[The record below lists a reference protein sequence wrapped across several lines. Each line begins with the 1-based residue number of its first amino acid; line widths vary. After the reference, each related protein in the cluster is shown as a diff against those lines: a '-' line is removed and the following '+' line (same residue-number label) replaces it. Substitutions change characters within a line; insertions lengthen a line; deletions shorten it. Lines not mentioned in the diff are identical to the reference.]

1 MTTDLTPLSP
11 GLAAR
16 LGRRAGARG
25 PLATTGLVVAVG
37 LVVVLAFG
45 QQYVGSVLVLAFTYA
60 IVTTGMAVQIGFSQQ
75 IAFSQSVFMGLG
87 AYGAALLNTHFN
99 LPTLA
104 AAPIMMV
111 GSALVALLLGSVV
124 TRASGLALAVAT
136 IMLPLIATG
145 YVSSAGYLG
154 GSVGMPLSGNLWQA
168 SSPEAIAVGN
178 GLVTVVLLG
187 AVVFVASRILHS
199 DIGLELYALGV
210 DERTAAAMGI
220 ATPRR
225 KLELFVLG
233 SAFAALGGAVYAG
246 TQLFVPATLVS
257 SAAELSLLIMLFVG
271 GRRSIL
277 GAVVGAMLVQYVSG
291 ASEWVSVNILLV
303 EGALITVVLLVDPEG
318 LAGIAATLRARLA
331 RWWTA
336 AMPPGPARVAAA
348 AGAVPGAA
356 PGAAAGV
363 APGAAPGTAASVAP
377 GAPGPRVTG
386 WQAPPAPA
394 GGAGPPLL
402 ECVGVSKDYGGLHVL
417 DEVSLSLPARGR
429 FGLCG
434 PNGAGKSTLLVVIG
448 GTVAPSAGRVLL
460 GGTDVTGLPPQQR
473 FHLGMSRTFQAVHLI
488 TGRTVLD
495 NVAVSCLDSHGSSI
509 VRGIG
514 RSRLNEA
521 RDKAAE
527 ALDYLGM
534 AALSGRDVSS
544 LTLESQR
551 MVEFARAIAP
561 RPRLLL
567 LDEPAAGLSEPQ
579 RDRLKDVLR
588 AVGELTCVLLVEHDL
603 GLVAEITERIFVLGH
618 GRLVFEGGP
627 SEFNDSAV
635 VNSLLIGQ

>member
-1 MTTDLTPLSP
+1 MAGLSLLTRRGRVRP
-11 GLAAR
+11 G
-16 LGRRAGARG
+16 G
-25 PLATTGLVVAVG
+25 PLATTSLVVVVG

-45 QQYVGSVLVLAFTYA
+45 QQYVGSVLVLAFTYG

-75 IAFSQSVFMGLG
+75 IAFSQSVFMGAG
-87 AYGAALLNTHFN
+87 AYGAALLNTHLN

-104 AAPIMMV
+104 AAPIVMA
-111 GSALVALLLGSVV
+111 GSGLLALLLGSVV

-154 GSVGMPLSGNLWQA
+154 GSVGMPLAGNLWQA
-168 SSPEAIAVGN
+168 SSPDLIAAGN
-178 GLVTVVLLG
+178 GVITVIALG
-187 AVVFVASRILHS
+187 LVVFVASRILNS
-199 DIGLELYALGV
+199 DVGLELYALGV

-233 SAFAALGGAVYAG
+233 SMFASLGGAVYAG
-246 TQLFVPATLVS
+246 SQLFVPATLVG

-277 GAVVGAMLVQYVSG
+277 GAVIGALAVEYVSG

-318 LAGIAATLRARLA
+318 LAGIAATLRARLQA
-331 RWWTA
+331 RLQARLGARLQARLGARGSGLAEVPGATDA
-336 AMPPGPARVAAA
+336 AGTGRLRVTDWERAGPARPAGPADA
-348 AGAVPGAA
+348 AGHGDAGA
-356 PGAAAGV
+356 
-363 APGAAPGTAASVAP
+363 
-377 GAPGPRVTG
+377 
-386 WQAPPAPA
+386 
-394 GGAGPPLL
+394 PLL
-402 ECVGVSKDYGGLHVL
+402 ECSGVSKDYGGLHVL
-417 DEVSLSLPARGR
+417 DAVTLTLPARGR
-429 FGLCG
+429 YGLCG
-434 PNGAGKSTLLVVIG
+434 PNGAGKSTLLGVIG

-473 FHLGMSRTFQAVHLI
+473 FYLGMSRTFQAVHLI

-495 NVAVSCLDSHGSSI
+495 NVAVSCLRSHGSSI
-509 VRGIG
+509 AAGIA
-514 RSRLNEA
+514 RSRLDEA

-534 AALSGRDVSS
+534 RGLSGREVSS

-579 RDRLKDVLR
+579 RDRLSGVLH
-588 AVGELTCVLLVEHDL
+588 ALGEVTCVLLVEHDL
-603 GLVAEITERIFVLGH
+603 GLVAQITERIFVLDY
-618 GRLVFEGGP
+618 GRLVFEGSP
-627 SEFNDSAV
+627 AEFNDSAV

>member
-1 MTTDLTPLSP
+1 MAGLSRWRGRARP
-11 GLAAR
+11 G
-16 LGRRAGARG
+16 G
-25 PLATTGLVVAVG
+25 PLTTTGLVVVVG

-45 QQYVGSVLVLAFTYA
+45 QQYAGSVLVLAFTYA

-87 AYGAALLNTHFN
+87 AYGAALLNTHLN

-104 AAPIMMV
+104 AAPIVMA
-111 GSALVALLLGSVV
+111 GSGLLALLLGSVV

-154 GSVGMPLSGNLWQA
+154 GSVGMPLAGNLWQA
-168 SSPEAIAVGN
+168 SSPELIAAGN
-178 GLVTVVLLG
+178 GVITVIALG
-187 AVVFVASRILHS
+187 LVVFVASRILNS
-199 DIGLELYALGV
+199 DVGLELYALGV
-210 DERTAAAMGI
+210 DERTAASMGI

-233 SAFAALGGAVYAG
+233 SMFASLGGAVYAG
-246 TQLFVPATLVS
+246 TQLFVPATLVG

-271 GRRSIL
+271 GRRSII
-277 GAVVGAMLVQYVSG
+277 GAVVGALAVEYVSG

-318 LAGIAATLRARLA
+318 LAGIAATLRGKLRGTLRQRRPGSGGRAEAPGVREPAGPRLRVTDWEPA
-331 RWWTA
+331 PA
-336 AMPPGPARVAAA
+336 AAPGPAAGT
-348 AGAVPGAA
+348 AGAA
-356 PGAAAGV
+356 
-363 APGAAPGTAASVAP
+363 
-377 GAPGPRVTG
+377 
-386 WQAPPAPA
+386 
-394 GGAGPPLL
+394 LL
-402 ECVGVSKDYGGLHVL
+402 ECSGVSKDYGGLHVL
-417 DEVSLSLPARGR
+417 DAVTLSLPARGR
-429 FGLCG
+429 YGLCG
-434 PNGAGKSTLLVVIG
+434 PNGAGKSTLLGVIG
-448 GTVAPSAGRVLL
+448 GTVSPSAGRVLL
-460 GGTDVTGLPPQQR
+460 GGTDVTGLQPQQR
-473 FHLGMSRTFQAVHLI
+473 FYLGMSRTFQAVHLI

-495 NVAVSCLDSHGSSI
+495 NVAVSCLRSQRSSI
-509 VRGIG
+509 AAGIA
-514 RSRLNEA
+514 RSRLDEA

-534 AALSGRDVSS
+534 RGLSGREVSS

-579 RDRLKDVLR
+579 RDRLSGVLH
-588 AVGELTCVLLVEHDL
+588 ALGEVTCVLLVEHDL
-603 GLVAEITERIFVLGH
+603 GLVAQIAERIFVLDY
-618 GRLVFEGGP
+618 GRLVFEGSP
-627 SEFNDSAV
+627 AEFNDSAV
-635 VNSLLIGQ
+635 VTSLLIGQ

>member
-1 MTTDLTPLSP
+1 MAGLSRVRGLRSGRVRP
-11 GLAAR
+11 G
-16 LGRRAGARG
+16 G
-25 PLATTGLVVAVG
+25 PLTTTGLVVVVG

-87 AYGAALLNTHFN
+87 AYGAALLNTHLN

-104 AAPIMMV
+104 AAPIVMV
-111 GSALVALLLGSVV
+111 GSGLLALLLGSVV

-154 GSVGMPLSGNLWQA
+154 GSVGLPLAGNLWQA
-168 SSPEAIAVGN
+168 NSPELIAAGN
-178 GLVTVVLLG
+178 GVITVIALG
-187 AVVFVASRILHS
+187 LVVFVASRVLNS
-199 DIGLELYALGV
+199 DVGLELYALGV
-210 DERTAAAMGI
+210 DERTAASMGI
-220 ATPRR
+220 STPRR

-233 SAFAALGGAVYAG
+233 SMFASLGGAVYAG
-246 TQLFVPATLVS
+246 TQLFVPATLVG

-277 GAVVGAMLVQYVSG
+277 GAVVGALAVQYVSG

-318 LAGIAATLRARLA
+318 LAGIVATLRTRLLA
-331 RWWTA
+331 WQRERGQGA
-336 AMPPGPARVAAA
+336 GPAEVPGATDA
-348 AGAVPGAA
+348 AGAAGPGRLRVTDWGPAA
-356 PGAAAGV
+356 PA
-363 APGAAPGTAASVAP
+363 AAPGTDA
-377 GAPGPRVTG
+377 
-386 WQAPPAPA
+386 
-394 GGAGPPLL
+394 PLL
-402 ECVGVSKDYGGLHVL
+402 ECSGVSKDYGGLHVL
-417 DEVSLSLPARGR
+417 DAVSLTLPARGR
-429 FGLCG
+429 YGLCG
-434 PNGAGKSTLLVVIG
+434 PNGAGKSTLLGVIG
-448 GTVAPSAGRVLL
+448 GTVSPSAGRVLL
-460 GGTDVTGLPPQQR
+460 GGTDVTGLQPQQR
-473 FHLGMSRTFQAVHLI
+473 FYLGMSRTFQAVHLI

-495 NVAVSCLDSHGSSI
+495 NVAVSCLRSQRSSI
-509 VRGIG
+509 AAGIA
-514 RSRLNEA
+514 RSRLDEA

-534 AALSGRDVSS
+534 RGLSGREVSS

-579 RDRLKDVLR
+579 RDRLSGVLH
-588 AVGELTCVLLVEHDL
+588 ALGEVTCVLLVEHDL
-603 GLVAEITERIFVLGH
+603 GLVAQITERIFVLDY
-618 GRLVFEGGP
+618 GRLVFEGSP
-627 SEFNDSAV
+627 AEFNDSAV